1 MSADLRT
8 EVTATHQTSIL
19 IVDDSRVMRQALKK
33 ALKSHYNVLEAAD
46 GEQAWEM
53 LCQHPQ
59 IQGLFTDLSMPKLDG
74 YGLIARIRASQ
85 EAHLAGLPVIVI
97 TGKENEGDALTEVR
111 AQGADDV
118 LLKPF
123 EDARILALAAQY
135 LQGRDAQTTPPV
147 EATDAEPAVPSPPPA
162 PNTAAPAIDAPPVD
176 PDAAPSLQNQLAE
189 ARAQLNS
196 LREERDTLQQELEQ
210 LRTELFLR
218 QQTSDERRA
227 QTRIKELEQANAQA
241 ADALAAENARANE
254 QEARV
259 LGLQSDIGEAA
270 SKLQAQREQIKQ
282 LEQERA
288 DLHQALEAAQQR
300 TQMAEQLLAQARGE
314 AVSDSFAPSAALDTL
329 SGTAP
334 DSEAL
339 RLRLQAA
346 ELAQLRAEDEM
357 VEVASRLE
365 LAEANFQQAQEENQR
380 LSRELNRLRNHL
392 REMEKEIVSQRLEF
406 EESLRRSQ
414 EAPSADTGGETRTP
428 SAATGRSATD
438 SSPRSADS
446 EAGFTETTPSEQ
458 GFTMLNTQGEPVPVA
473 TRAGGQRHYPRGF
486 EEVIQ
491 RWETERRRQR
501 LVQGILLSIIVAMG
515 ALILFLLSGWLRT

>member
-1 MSADLRT
+1 
-8 EVTATHQTSIL
+8 
-19 IVDDSRVMRQALKK
+19 MRQALKK

-147 EATDAEPAVPSPPPA
+147 EATDAEPAVPSPP
-162 PNTAAPAIDAPPVD
+162 AAPSIAVPATDAPPVD

-189 ARAQLNS
+189 VRAQLNS

-227 QTRIKELEQANAQA
+227 QSRIKELEQAHAEA
-241 ADALAAENARANE
+241 VEALLAEQARANE

-270 SKLQAQREQIKQ
+270 SKLQTQREHIKQ
-282 LEQERA
+282 LQEECTALQRA
-288 DLHQALEAAQQR
+288 LQSQS
-300 TQMAEQLLAQARGE
+300 TQPRIPAPGE
-314 AVSDSFAPSAALDTL
+314 SLTDSHPPPAMLDTL
-329 SGTAP
+329 AGTAQ
-334 DSEAL
+334 DSASL
-339 RLRLQAA
+339 RQRLQAA
-346 ELAQLRAEDEM
+346 ELAQLHAEDEM

-365 LAEANFQQAQEENQR
+365 RAEANFQQAHEENQR
-380 LSRELNRLRNHL
+380 LTRELNRLRNNL
-392 REMEKEIVSQRLEF
+392 REMEKEIVAQRLEF
-406 EESLRRSQ
+406 EESLRRTL
-414 EAPSADTGGETRTP
+414 PP
-428 SAATGRSATD
+428 ATATTDSEPPESATAD
-438 SSPRSADS
+438 RKPTDPQSWQSSTDTL
-446 EAGFTETTPSEQ
+446 AGLTETMNPEQ
-458 GFTMLNTQGEPVPVA
+458 SVTLLNTQGEAVPVA

-491 RWETERRRQR
+491 RWEAERRRQR
-501 LVQGILLSIIVAMG
+501 LVQGVLVAIIVAMG
-515 ALILFLLSGWLRT
+515 ALIVFLLSGWLRT